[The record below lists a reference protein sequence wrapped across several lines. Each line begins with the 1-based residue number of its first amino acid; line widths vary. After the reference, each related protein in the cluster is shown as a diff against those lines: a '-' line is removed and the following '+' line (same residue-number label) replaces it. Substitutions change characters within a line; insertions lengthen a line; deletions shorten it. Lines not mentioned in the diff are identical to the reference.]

1 MDVTRD
7 IVYSQDIQ
15 QLETRSHMS
24 WLPQEKLTT
33 EEKETIQDYQR
44 RKTALLGKYN
54 THIKDIEKAHETW
67 IGNFTAQHKKRL
79 QACQELY
86 ATEEQKVD
94 ETVYSTDE
102 LQAYAIYQPALDTYK
117 ETKDRATIKYNKEL
131 ETLELEFDK
140 VAKEINKKVKERGEK
155 KEEEEREKE
164 LQKLKEVIKGIV
176 YDIKRVDKAI

>member
-1 MDVTRD
+1 
-7 IVYSQDIQ
+7 
-15 QLETRSHMS
+15 MS

-33 EEKETIQDYQR
+33 EENETIQDYQR

-67 IGNFTAQHKKRL
+67 IGNFTAQHKNRL

-86 ATEEQKVD
+86 ATEEQRVYK
-94 ETVYSTDE
+94 TVYSTDE

-140 VAKEINKKVKERGEK
+140 VAKEINKKIKERGEK
-155 KEEEEREKE
+155 KEEEEREK
-164 LQKLKEVIKGIV
+164 
-176 YDIKRVDKAI
+176 

>member
-1 MDVTRD
+1 MNLSKDSLNFIQLEFDTELFGKVNVTTD
-7 IVYSQDIQ
+7 LVYSQDIQ

-24 WLPQEKLTT
+24 WLPQEKLTA
-33 EEKETIQDYQR
+33 EEKETVQDYQR

-54 THIKDIEKAHETW
+54 THIKEIEIAHETW

-79 QACQELY
+79 QACQKLY

-94 ETVYSTDE
+94 KTAYSTDE

-140 VAKEINKKVKERGEK
+140 VAKKSIRK
-155 KEEEEREKE
+155 
-164 LQKLKEVIKGIV
+164 
-176 YDIKRVDKAI
+176 